1 MPLMTESHGMAIED
15 LIATATALTAESIA
29 RAYRDFVAPRGPI
42 DQVIIGGGGSQNPTL
57 IQMIS
62 ERLPSC
68 RVLAHEDLGINA
80 KAKEAIALA
89 IIANDAI
96 AGLDTNIPGA
106 TGGRPTVLGKISV

>member
-1 MPLMTESHGMAIED
+1 
-15 LIATATALTAESIA
+15 
-29 RAYRDFVAPRGPI
+29 
-42 DQVIIGGGGSQNPTL
+42 
-57 IQMIS
+57 
-62 ERLPSC
+62 LPSC